1 MNEYNMIKRTLQN
14 ETFPGAKPWLPPRTF
29 DELPYAEQASL
40 IKKRISD
47 YSRKVYHR
55 VKASKVVTREAIIC
69 QRENPFYV
77 NTVRSF
83 RDRRYE
89 FKGLAKVW
97 KGKVGKIDAS
107 DTIARDEAKKMV
119 VLYDSLQLAHK
130 VILNSFYGYVMR
142 KGSRWYSMEMAGVTC
157 LTGATIIQMA
167 RSLVERIGRPLE
179 LDTDGIWCILPST
192 FPDRYSLKCKDG
204 KKIHLEYPCSMLNY
218 LVHQTYTNHQYQD
231 LVDPETFKYE
241 TRSDNSIFFELDG
254 PYKAMILPTSKEE
267 GKGLK
272 KRYAVF
278 NDDGS
283 LAELK
288 GFELKRRG
296 ELQLIKN
303 FQSDIFKLFLEGNTL
318 ETCYQAVATVANNW
332 LDVLDTKGGMLED
345 EDLIELICENK
356 SMSKSL
362 AEYGAQKST
371 SITTARRLGEFLGE
385 EMVKD
390 AGLATK
396 YIISAKP
403 IGAPVTERAVP
414 VSIFSS
420 DKKELFLKKWL
431 KDPSLNKFSPRDILD
446 WDYYAERL
454 ASVIQKIITIPA
466 ALQNV
471 KNPVPR
477 VQHPEWLKRIVKN
490 KEDTKHQSSI
500 SSFFTKTTKQEAKL
514 KDIEDFGEVAAS
526 VEKTKISKVTSRKR
540 KSGRANMVD
549 LAEEEER
556 NQAILNGPCPS
567 MLDDYQGFLQYQKAK
582 WKVQATGRERRRK
595 LFGSNAESSQ
605 RSTVGGMIRK
615 RAENIAGSNWKSWNI
630 NRTHQNQVT

>member
-1 MNEYNMIKRTLQN
+1 M
-14 ETFPGAKPWLPPRTF
+14 
-29 DELPYAEQASL
+29 
-40 IKKRISD
+40 
-47 YSRKVYHR
+47 
-55 VKASKVVTREAIIC
+55 
-69 QRENPFYV
+69 
-77 NTVRSF
+77 
-83 RDRRYE
+83 
-89 FKGLAKVW
+89 
-97 KGKVGKIDAS
+97 
-107 DTIARDEAKKMV
+107 
-119 VLYDSLQLAHK
+119 
-130 VILNSFYGYVMR
+130 
-142 KGSRWYSMEMAGVTC
+142 
-157 LTGATIIQMA
+157 
-167 RSLVERIGRPLE
+167 
-179 LDTDGIWCILPST
+179 
-192 FPDRYSLKCKDG
+192 
-204 KKIHLEYPCSMLNY
+204 
-218 LVHQTYTNHQYQD
+218 
-231 LVDPETFKYE
+231 
-241 TRSDNSIFFELDG
+241 
-254 PYKAMILPTSKEE
+254 
-267 GKGLK
+267 
-272 KRYAVF
+272 
-278 NDDGS
+278 
-283 LAELK
+283 
-288 GFELKRRG
+288 
-296 ELQLIKN
+296 IKN

-526 VEKTKISKVTSRKR
+526 VEKPKSVKLLQERESLEEPIWWILLKKKR
-540 KSGRANMVD
+540 EIK
-549 LAEEEER
+549 
-556 NQAILNGPCPS
+556 Q
-567 MLDDYQGFLQYQKAK
+567 F
-582 WKVQATGRERRRK
+582 
-595 LFGSNAESSQ
+595 
-605 RSTVGGMIRK
+605 
-615 RAENIAGSNWKSWNI
+615 
-630 NRTHQNQVT
+630 